1 VKSSWRLVLAAAILA
16 YGGVILG
23 SWVRITGSGMTC
35 PDWPL
40 CHGSLVPPFGNGTL
54 WEWSHRLIA
63 LLETPLVTALAIMA
77 WPLRKTHRLIVPTL
91 ALIVALFGLQ
101 ILLGAATVH
110 LSNAPL
116 SVVVHWGTAM
126 AFLAALTALIVF
138 IRAPAFVVA
147 HAGFRAQLDWARR
160 AMFAML
166 CVTALLAFLTM
177 CIGAYVSSSGAGL
190 ACLTIPG
197 CAGEVVVYGSGQFVQ
212 MLHRLCAGSCLLAGC
227 ATLAF
232 AWRYAWGPVRITI
245 SVGVGLLFA
254 QVILGLLNVAWRLPS
269 AVREL
274 HAANAALAFLAF
286 VAAGAIV
293 AAEHAEVSRQRAR
306 A

>member
-1 VKSSWRLVLAAAILA
+1 MLAAAIVA
-16 YGGVILG
+16 YGGVVVG

-40 CHGSLVPPFGNGTL
+40 CHGSLVPSLANGTL

-63 LLETPLVTALAIMA
+63 LLEVPLVAALAIVA
-77 WPLRKTHRLIVPTL
+77 WPLRKSLRLITPTL

-101 ILLGAATVH
+101 VFAGAATVR
-110 LSNAPL
+110 LSNTPL

-126 AFLAALTALIVF
+126 VFLAALTALIVF

-147 HAGFRAQLDWARR
+147 RAGFHAQRDWARR
-160 AMFAML
+160 VLFAML
-166 CVTALLAFLTM
+166 CATALLAFLTM

-190 ACLTIPG
+190 ACVTIPG
-197 CAGEVVVYGSGQFVQ
+197 CAGEVVVYGSGQFIQ
-212 MLHRLCAGSCLLAGC
+212 MLHRLCAGSCLLAAC

-232 AWRYAWGPVRITI
+232 AWRYASHPVRFTI
-245 SVGVGLLFA
+245 SLGAGLLFA
-254 QVILGLLNVAWRLPS
+254 QVVLGLLNVAWRLPS

-286 VAAGAIV
+286 VAAAAIA
-293 AAEHAEVSRQRAR
+293 AAEHAAIVRRVPV
-306 A
+306 